1 MSTSLSD
8 ARTVGG
14 IAVIC
19 GLLSGVAGLLAA
31 TFAFF
36 SYNWVGVGVCIG
48 SAGLS
53 FGLVANAVWRN

>member
-1 MSTSLSD
+1 MSTSLAD

-31 TFAFF
+31 TFAC
-36 SYNWVGVGVCIG
+36 YNWVGAGVSIG
-48 SAGLS
+48 LAGLS